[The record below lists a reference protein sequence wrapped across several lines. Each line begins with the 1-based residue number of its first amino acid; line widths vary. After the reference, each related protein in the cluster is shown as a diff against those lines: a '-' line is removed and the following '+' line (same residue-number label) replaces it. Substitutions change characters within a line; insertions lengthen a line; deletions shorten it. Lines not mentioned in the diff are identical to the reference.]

1 MLLAFESNRWYYI
14 IYTVTM
20 IRKIAQHAQ
29 AKELRKR
36 GFTYT
41 EIAKIIDVSKSTVS
55 YWFSNE
61 QWSKNVTESNQKRAA
76 KENSKRI
83 SLLNKARGNQFKK
96 LYAEAERSAVT
107 EFKHYKNNPLF
118 IAGLM
123 LYVSE
128 GDNTHPHLTRIANA
142 KPDIHRIF
150 IKFAYE
156 YLGVTRE
163 KLRFWILLYPDLN
176 PQKCSQHWSK
186 KLKIPV
192 LQFHKYQVIEGRST
206 KRTLHFGVGNTIIGG
221 TVLKRKLMKWIE
233 LALKEL

>member
-1 MLLAFESNRWYYI
+1 
-14 IYTVTM
+14 M
-20 IRKIAQHAQ
+20 IRKSAQYEN

-36 GFTYT
+36 GFTYV
-41 EIAKIIDVSKSTVS
+41 EIAKIVDVSKSTIS
-55 YWFSNE
+55 LWFSRE
-61 QWSKNVTESNQKRAA
+61 MWSKSITEGNKKRSA

-83 SLLNKARGNQFKK
+83 SLLNTARGNQYKK
-96 LYAEAERSAVT
+96 LYADAERSAVT

-123 LYVSE
+123 LYLGN
-128 GDNTHPHLTRIANA
+128 GDTVHPQLIRISGS

-150 IKFAYE
+150 ITFAYE
-156 YLGVTRE
+156 YLGVSRE
-163 KLRFWILLYPDLN
+163 KVRFWVLLYPDLN
-176 PQKCSQHWSK
+176 PQKCSQYWSK
-186 KLKIPV
+186 KLKVPL

-221 TVLKRKLMKWIE
+221 TVLKRKLIKWIE